1 MINSHIRPVSGRW
14 VGQLA
19 TGVLACTLL
28 YAIVGIPE
36 FDRDRVNAT
45 DYVNPLNRWIWL
57 GLLTLAMPVA
67 VVRWRR
73 ITRLLAA
80 SWPLLLLYAYFG
92 LSTLWALD
100 GPASTRRMLFTVVQL
115 LLMVVLLSGL
125 RRPSTAHVI
134 VIGVSVLAATM
145 DLGAWVIMPGYAM
158 TDEGFAGLQLQK
170 NQTGLMMMYG
180 CMAAATGYFLRRDWP
195 WRLGILGSLGLMLAL
210 LIATR
215 STTSQ
220 AITLLAPIVMLG
232 MLAVATRSRGEIW
245 AIMLAGIAVL
255 MTAAFLYL
263 AWCAVTGIDPW
274 LPMRGATFTGRTDLW
289 QFVVDEWVKRPWLGA
304 GYASFWS
311 IDPSVQP
318 SLKTDMWFGVY
329 AIINEGHQG
338 YLDLLATG
346 GIVGLAGALFVVL
359 RTLAIGARAITQA
372 DPAPLADARGTM
384 ARPTAVFHM
393 TLLTSLLVHNFTES
407 NLFSNNSVLA
417 VAFVLAA
424 LDLEQWRLGCP
435 TRVRPPTAAAK
446 APPSARSA
454 SPAQPA

>member
-1 MINSHIRPVSGRW
+1 MDTRAPERW
-14 VGQLA
+14 AAPLA
-19 TGVLACTLL
+19 TVVLGLMLA
-28 YAIVGIPE
+28 YAIIGIPE

-57 GLLTLAMPVA
+57 GLLAMAAPVA

-73 ITRLLAA
+73 VVRLLGA
-80 SWPLLLLYAYFG
+80 SWPLLLLYAYFAA
-92 LSTLWALD
+92 STVWALD
-100 GPASTRRMLFTVVQL
+100 SPASTRRMLFTIVQL
-115 LLMVVLLSGL
+115 LLLVVLLSGL
-125 RRPSTAHVI
+125 RRAATAHVL
-134 VIGVSVLAATM
+134 VLAVCVAAAVM
-145 DLGAWVIMPGYAM
+145 DVAAYAVMPGYAM

-180 CMAAATGYFLRRDWP
+180 CMAAATAYTLRRDTL
-195 WRLGILGSLGLMLAL
+195 WRIGVAGALLLMLAIL
-210 LIATR
+210 VATR

-220 AITLLAPIVMLG
+220 AITLLAPLVVVAMLI
-232 MLAVATRSRGEIW
+232 LAARPRNQVWATVL
-245 AIMLAGIAVL
+245 LALATMAGVI
-255 MTAAFLYL
+255 FLYL
-263 AWCAVTGIDPW
+263 AWCSVTGADPW

-289 QFVVDEWVKRPWLGA
+289 QFVMDEIMKRPWFGA

-311 IDPSVQP
+311 IDPAIQP
-318 SLKTDMWFGVY
+318 SLKSDMWFGVY

-346 GIVGLAGALFVVL
+346 GIVGLLLGLFVVL
-359 RTLAIGARAITQA
+359 RTIGIGARAMTQA
-372 DPAPLADARGTM
+372 DPASTAWQRGTL

-424 LDLEQWRLGCP
+424 LDLEQWRLGAP
-435 TRVRPPTAAAK
+435 ARIRAPIRQGPAGAAA
-446 APPSARSA
+446 ALPS
-454 SPAQPA
+454 